1 VAERFHSELDRVDLF
16 INNAGIVVGT
26 PAEELEIENW
36 IKVLNVN
43 LWSVIYLVIMF
54 LLKMLERSSAVIS
67 ISSLS

>member
-1 VAERFHSELDRVDLF
+1 MAERFHSELGRVDLS
-16 INNAGIVVGT
+16 INNAGIVVGA

-43 LWSVIYLVIMF
+43 LWSVIHLVIMF
-54 LLKMLERSSAVIS
+54 LLKMFERSSAVIS

>member
-1 VAERFHSELDRVDLF
+1 MAERFHSELGRVDLF
-16 INNAGIVVGT
+16 INNAGIVVGA

-43 LWSVIYLVIMF
+43 LWSVIHLVIMF